1 MSRDLRSNRGNPPT
15 GVPSYI
21 AEKDGHS
28 PDGHIP
34 ARLEDHEGLSDE
46 ELLRLIVQRG
56 RDALEVLYDRYAG
69 AVYSLAMHMLRDMGA
84 AEEVTQDTFFNVWRR
99 ASSYSSERGKV
110 TAWLFS
116 IGHHRIVDEFR
127 RRRRREQSQ
136 VLFDVDL
143 IQQTDE
149 SGDPSK
155 YAMAQLRRSDIKEA
169 LTVLRPEQREVV
181 VLAYYGGLTH
191 SEIAER
197 LEQPLGTVK
206 TRMRLALKKLRNT
219 MSPQTREWVQ
229 HGL

>member
-1 MSRDLRSNRGNPPT
+1 M
-15 GVPSYI
+15 
-21 AEKDGHS
+21 
-28 PDGHIP
+28 
-34 ARLEDHEGLSDE
+34 
-46 ELLRLIVQRG
+46 
-56 RDALEVLYDRYAG
+56 
-69 AVYSLAMHMLRDMGA
+69 
-84 AEEVTQDTFFNVWRR
+84 
-99 ASSYSSERGKV
+99 
-110 TAWLFS
+110 
-116 IGHHRIVDEFR
+116 
-127 RRRRREQSQ
+127 
-136 VLFDVDL
+136 DL